1 MDRFL
6 RFLKFM
12 IVFIPV
18 TILNGF
24 RMIVF
29 EDISVDE
36 IMFEVSR
43 PKKKSKGISKKI
55 RKKIVQEYLDD
66 CLRRSLD

>member
-12 IVFIPV
+12 VILIPV

-29 EDISVDE
+29 ENISVDE

-43 PKKKSKGISKKI
+43 PKKKIKGISKKA
-55 RKKIVQEYLDD
+55 RKKIVQEYLND
-66 CLRRSLD
+66 CLRKSID

>member
-1 MDRFL
+1 MDKLL

-12 IVFIPV
+12 VIFIPV

-29 EDISVDE
+29 EDICVDE
-36 IMFEVSR
+36 IMFEISR
-43 PKKKSKGISKKI
+43 PKKKTKGISKKV
-55 RKKIVQEYLDD
+55 RKKIVQEYLND
-66 CLRRSLD
+66 CLKKSID